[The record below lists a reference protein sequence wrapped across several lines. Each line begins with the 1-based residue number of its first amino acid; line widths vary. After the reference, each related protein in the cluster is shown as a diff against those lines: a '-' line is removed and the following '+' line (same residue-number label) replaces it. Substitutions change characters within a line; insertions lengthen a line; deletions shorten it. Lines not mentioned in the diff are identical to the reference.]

1 METAEAI
8 PAQLIG
14 GAEKTNGSEH
24 LVVRAALEC
33 IGQCAVIRLSLVLPA
48 TGGEFNSEVHHPQR

>member
-14 GAEKTNGSEH
+14 GSEKTNGSEH

-33 IGQCAVIRLSLVLPA
+33 IGQCAVIRLSFVLPVIGDA
-48 TGGEFNSEVHHPQR
+48 ADTRRTCV